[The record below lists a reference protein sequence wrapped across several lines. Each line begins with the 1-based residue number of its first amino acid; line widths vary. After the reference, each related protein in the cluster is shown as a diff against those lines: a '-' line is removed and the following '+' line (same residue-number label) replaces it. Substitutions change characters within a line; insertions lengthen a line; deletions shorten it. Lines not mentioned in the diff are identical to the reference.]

1 MQSNISMATQV
12 VLSVLITPEE
22 TAKVLN
28 TTPGV
33 LAVWRCEQR
42 YPLRYVKVG
51 RKVMYRAAD
60 VEAFL
65 TARTMPGVVEQHSRR
80 TRARAR

>member
-1 MQSNISMATQV
+1 MSELWNTEQ
-12 VLSVLITPEE
+12 
-22 TAKVLN
+22 TAQK
-28 TTPGV
+28 
-33 LAVWRCEQR
+33 LAVTKGTLEVWRCTRR

-65 TARTMPGVVEQHSRR
+65 TARTMPGVSEQHSRR
-80 TRARAR
+80 SRRAAA

>member
-1 MQSNISMATQV
+1 MSELWN
-12 VLSVLITPEE
+12 
-22 TAKVLN
+22 TAQTAQK
-28 TTPGV
+28 
-33 LAVWRCEQR
+33 LAVTKGTLEVWRSTQR

-65 TARTMPGVVEQHSRR
+65 NARTMPGVVEQYSGR